1 MGNQTDS
8 HQNLYS
14 VLIVTW
20 PNLISMARLMSVPV
34 IAWLL
39 LSGHVMSSF
48 VVCVLAGLSDILDGF
63 VARWLKSPS
72 AVGVYLDPL
81 ADKVLLVGMF
91 LLLGHINEVE
101 LWLVLL
107 VISRDIG
114 IIGGIMLLYMLGKP
128 FEAKPLFISKVNTVL
143 QIVLVVWILGAMAF
157 NVYLPVVKDLLI
169 YSVVVTTI
177 LSGLH
182 YMLLWLRYIAQP
194 EGQA

>member
-1 MGNQTDS
+1 MGNQTDGR
-8 HQNLYS
+8 QNLYS

-48 VVCVLAGLSDILDGF
+48 VACVLAGLSDILDGF

-72 AVGVYLDPL
+72 AVGAYLDPL

-114 IIGGIMLLYMLGKP
+114 IIGGTMLLYMLGKP
-128 FEAKPLFISKVNTVL
+128 FEVKPSFISKINTVL
-143 QIVLVVWILGAMAF
+143 QIVLVAWILGAMAF

-169 YSVVVTTI
+169 YSVMVSTI

-194 EGQA
+194 EEQA